1 MQVEF
6 DEPLGNQVVAATIVD
21 ELHRSGVRVATIS
34 PGSRSTPLALA
45 IAAHRGIDSR
55 VILDE
60 RAAGFFALGAAKAS
74 GRPVAV
80 LTTSGTAT
88 TELTPAVTEASL
100 SRVPLV
106 ILSADRP
113 LELYESG
120 AAQTID
126 QSVLYG
132 GYLLLRRL
140 IDAGAPG
147 AWKRLRA
154 VVSHAALTSA
164 GLAGNRGPVQLNVS
178 FREPLMRSG
187 TELPEPMPGR
197 DGGAPWYTAV
207 DLADPRAAKQM
218 ARSLLE
224 VHRGLLIVGELERDE
239 AVFALSELLA
249 WPTLVDPRSGLARRS
264 RLAITHQDAMARLS
278 ELEERLAPELVLYLG
293 RPQASRA
300 LSELLARWTGPK
312 GASVLWRAGDEG
324 KDPEGLARGFLVGP
338 PERLVAALTELE
350 LETELAVEPDYVR
363 AFMSME
369 DACEEA
375 ISKMAETGE
384 LGIEIEVSRRL
395 VQELGE
401 GDLLFSAAS
410 MPMRDLEFYAG
421 TSDDYPT
428 VIENRGANGI
438 DGTIATFAGAALA
451 HSEMRPAGISVLVLG
466 DLAYV
471 YDASFLRELARFSL
485 PVLVVVIDNG
495 GGGIFSLLSQRRLTS
510 ASTFE
515 ELFGTPHGL
524 DLVAVA
530 GAYGMHA
537 STAKVAQEVGSA
549 IAAVRSDRKSVVLVV
564 QSDRE
569 ANREAHERLV
579 AHLAGGIRQAMEWP
593 SLG

>member
-154 VVSHAALTSA
+154 VVSHATLTSA

-197 DGGAPWYTAV
+197 DGGAPWYAAV

-300 LSELLARWTGPK
+300 LSELLARWTGPT
-312 GASVLWRAGDEG
+312 GGSVLWRAGDEG

-350 LETELAVEPDYVR
+350 LETEMAIEPGYVE
-363 AFMSME
+363 AFLGL
-369 DACEEA
+369 DAACDAA
-375 ISKMAETGE
+375 IASLQAEGD

-395 VQELGE
+395 VDELGE
-401 GDLLFSAAS
+401 SDLLFSAAS

-421 TSDDYPT
+421 ASDDYPR
-428 VIENRGANGI
+428 VLENRGANGI
-438 DGTIATFAGAALA
+438 DGTIASFAGAALA
-451 HSEMRPAGISVLVLG
+451 HAAAPPEGVSVLVLG
-466 DLAYV
+466 DLAFV
-471 YDASFLRELARFSL
+471 YDATFLKELAKL
-485 PVLVVVIDNG
+485 PGRMLVVVVDNG
-495 GGGIFSLLSQRRLTS
+495 GGGIFSLLSQKRLTTS
-510 ASTFE
+510 ETFE
-515 ELFGTPHGL
+515 SLFGTPHGL
-524 DLVAVA
+524 DLIHLAA
-530 GAYGMHA
+530 AYGMRA
-537 STAKVAQEVGSA
+537 SLATRAAEVSGA
-549 IAAVRSDRKSVVLVV
+549 IANLRADGQKTILVV
-564 QSDRE
+564 HSGRD
-569 ANREAHERLV
+569 ANLAAHEILGGRLQESMRK
-579 AHLAGGIRQAMEWP
+579 AIAQL
-593 SLG
+593 L